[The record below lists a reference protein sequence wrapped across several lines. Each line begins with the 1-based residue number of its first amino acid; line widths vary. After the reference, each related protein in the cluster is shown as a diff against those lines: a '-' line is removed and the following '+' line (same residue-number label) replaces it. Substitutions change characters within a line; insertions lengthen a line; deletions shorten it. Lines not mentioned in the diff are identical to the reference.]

1 MGNRLEK
8 GKGTM
13 KNIELKRLQKE
24 KTPKQII
31 YLHIHNVIN
40 LTSKQVDK
48 MINLKN
54 GVKKNGR

>member
-1 MGNRLEK
+1 
-8 GKGTM
+8 M